1 MEPAGL
7 PALFILDSD
16 GQRLLAKYY
25 DSTFPS
31 AEEQA
36 AFERRVFSS
45 TRGVGGDVACLQGL
59 TVVCTSSADLSF
71 YVVGS
76 GRENELLLSAVLGC
90 LVEALGRVLRGEVEK
105 RWLLDNLAGAFLVV
119 DEIVDGGR
127 PRSRRPTASSSWI
140 TWWAAQHGRSPSRRW
155 RGAAGGSR
163 SGVPPG
169 LLALPLP
176 AAPGRGPVPPG
187 GDGVEH
193 ETKR

>member
-7 PALFILDSD
+7 PEPSLYTVKALFILDSD

-119 DEIVDGGR
+119 DEIVDGGVILESDPQQVVQR
-127 PRSRRPTASSSWI
+127 LSLR
-140 TWWAAQHGRSPSRRW
+140 AAPE
-155 RGAAGGSR
+155 
-163 SGVPPG
+163 
-169 LLALPLP
+169 P
-176 AAPGRGPVPPG
+176 AAYGFVLLDYLVGSSARK
-187 GDGVEH
+187 ES
-193 ETKR
+193 E